1 MLPTYPAM
9 SDVLQ
14 ELQSAMRQFAQERD
28 WEQFHSPKNLVMAL
42 SIEASELMEHFQWL
56 TEAQSRTLP
65 DERKAQVG
73 TEIADVLL
81 YLLRLC
87 DVLQIDPADAARRK
101 LALNAQKYPVELA
114 RGRSDKYTELHGNKP
129 ASGKDPA

>member
-1 MLPTYPAM
+1 MPDAL
-9 SDVLQ
+9 D

-28 WEQFHSPKNLVMAL
+28 WEQFHSPKNLAMAL
-42 SIEASELMEHFQWL
+42 SIEAGQLMEHFQWL
-56 TEAQSRTLP
+56 TETQSRNLS

-87 DVLQIDPADAARRK
+87 DVLQIDQADAARNK
-101 LALNAQKYPVELA
+101 LLINARKYPVELA
-114 RGRSDKYTELHGNKP
+114 KGRSDKYSQLQQSRTAGE
-129 ASGKDPA
+129 DPA